1 LVSSRH
7 CLCAVTNQ
15 LIGEKSRPQR
25 SVIARHFLAVCAAP
39 VRAVRHGAIDRA
51 DLFDGIDRAIS
62 FARHPLFGR
71 EDYGPANTD
80 PDLRLAER
88 IASPGID

>member
-1 LVSSRH
+1 V
-7 CLCAVTNQ
+7 
-15 LIGEKSRPQR
+15 
-25 SVIARHFLAVCAAP
+25 
-39 VRAVRHGAIDRA
+39 